1 MTDWHLAQVNIGRT
15 VAPLDDEQLRG
26 FVEQLEPIN
35 ALADAAPGF
44 VWRLQTED
52 GDATAL
58 RFGDDLLVNMSV
70 WTSIEALADYVYRS
84 AHVEVMRQRR
94 TWCVPMKTAFTCLWW
109 VPAGTVPTIAD
120 AEQRLAGL
128 IQNGPSEFSFTF
140 REPFA
145 APGAPTPLAD
155 PANLCPA

>member
-15 VAPLDDEQLRG
+15 VAPLEDEQLRG

-44 VWRLQTED
+44 VWRLQTDD

-58 RFGDDLLVNMSV
+58 RFGDDLLVNLSV

-94 TWCVPMKTAFTCLWW
+94 KWFVPMREAFTCLWW
-109 VPAGTVPTIAD
+109 VPAGTVATIAD
-120 AEQRLAGL
+120 AEVRLAAL
-128 IQNGPSEFSFTF
+128 VANGPSEFSFTF

-145 APGAPTPLAD
+145 VPGAAAPIAD